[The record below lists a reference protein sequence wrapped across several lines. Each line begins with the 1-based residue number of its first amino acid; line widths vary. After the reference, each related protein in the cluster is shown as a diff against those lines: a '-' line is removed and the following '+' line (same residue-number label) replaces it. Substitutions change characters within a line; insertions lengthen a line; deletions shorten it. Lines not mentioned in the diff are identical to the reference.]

1 MEDTRSYA
9 FSIDLDLP
17 FEEAVS
23 RVTEALKSEGFGV
36 LTEIDVKAVLK
47 KKLGVDFRSYV
58 ILGACNPPFAHRALD
73 ADLEVGLLLPCNVV
87 VYERDDGK
95 VHAAAINPA
104 SALGIMQS
112 DPLRAIADEVSIKL
126 KRAIARSSETA

>member
-1 MEDTRSYA
+1 MLAERWEGTITWPPSVTFNSKEHPMEDTRSYA

-17 FEEAVS
+17 FEEALS

-58 ILGACNPPFAHRALD
+58 ILGACNPPFARRA
-73 ADLEVGLLLPCNVV
+73 
-87 VYERDDGK
+87 R
-95 VHAAAINPA
+95 
-104 SALGIMQS
+104 
-112 DPLRAIADEVSIKL
+112 
-126 KRAIARSSETA
+126 